1 MRSKGFEGMACSI
14 AAVMGAIG
22 DRWGMLIM
30 RDLLLG
36 IRRYDDLR
44 QSSGVTNATLSD
56 RLKLLEENGLVE
68 RRQYQTRPDRFEYQP
83 TGKGRDLGL
92 LMQAMVQI
100 GDQWNLSN
108 LEGPPLDFIDRRT
121 GQGVKLITV
130 NRETGES
137 VERDHLGVRPGRGA
151 DALMTWRLS
160 RGSER
165 AESSSVRSGQSQGA
179 EYPAVRDDHSSA
191 RSP

>member
-22 DRWGMLIM
+22 DRWALLIM

-56 RLKLLEENGLVE
+56 RLKLLTENGLVE
-68 RRQYQTRPDRFEYQP
+68 RRQYQTRPERFEYQP
-83 TGKGRDLGL
+83 TEKGRDLNL
-92 LMQAMVQI
+92 LMQALVQI
-100 GDQWNLSN
+100 GDQWNLSS

-121 GQGVKLITV
+121 GHGVKLMTV
-130 NRETGES
+130 DRETSEP
-137 VERDHLGVRPGRGA
+137 VERDQLGVRPGRGA

-160 RGSER
+160 RGPER
-165 AESSSVRSGQSQGA
+165 ADALVIRSDRSQDAG
-179 EYPAVRDDHSSA
+179 PPPVPDDHSSA
-191 RSP
+191 SNP

>member
-1 MRSKGFEGMACSI
+1 MACSI
-14 AAVMGAIG
+14 AVVMGAIG

-68 RRQYQTRPDRFEYQP
+68 RRRYETRPERFEYQP
-83 TGKGRDLGL
+83 TGRGRDLGL

-130 NRETGES
+130 NRETSEA

-165 AESSSVRSGQSQGA
+165 AEPSAVRSGQSQGA
-179 EYPAVRDDHSSA
+179 DYPAVRDDHSSA

>member
-1 MRSKGFEGMACSI
+1 MVCPI

-56 RLKLLEENGLVE
+56 RLKSLEENGLVE

-83 TGKGRDLGL
+83 TARGRDLSL
-92 LMQAMVQI
+92 LMQALVQI
-100 GDQWNLSN
+100 GDQWEMPGFQGAP
-108 LEGPPLDFIDRRT
+108 LEFIDRRT
-121 GQGVKLITV
+121 GHGVKLMTV
-130 NRETGES
+130 DEETHEAL
-137 VERDHLGVRPGRGA
+137 DAAHLGTRPGPGA

-160 RGSER
+160 RR
-165 AESSSVRSGQSQGA
+165 VSGVGEGA
-179 EYPAVRDDHSSA
+179 DNNKQA
-191 RSP
+191 

>member
-1 MRSKGFEGMACSI
+1 MACSI

-68 RRQYQTRPDRFEYQP
+68 RRRYQTRPERFEYQP
-83 TGKGRDLGL
+83 TGRGRDLGL

-130 NRETGES
+130 NRETSGP

-165 AESSSVRSGQSQGA
+165 AESSAVRSGQSQGA
-179 EYPAVRDDHSSA
+179 DYPAVRDDDSSA